1 MASMKNVASVGC
13 KPQQRLGQARAPF
26 GCGLLSLLVTTV
38 AVAAETSS
46 PHRNNFEIT
55 PFIGV
60 MGGGKFRDGADTI
73 DRDVKSDTD
82 YGLIFNADADSYE
95 RQYEVLY
102 ARQSSEVEGLTPLD
116 IDIQYLHIGGLVN
129 FTDTSP
135 YVVPFFGLTIGAT
148 RFKPDATGLDT
159 ATKLSF
165 SAGGGLKIPV
175 TNHIGIRLDARAF
188 VTAMNGKADVFC
200 ASGSSGGT
208 CLIRAQSD
216 TFVQYSLGLGV
227 IAGF

>member
-1 MASMKNVASVGC
+1 M
-13 KPQQRLGQARAPF
+13 Q
-26 GCGLLSLLVTTV
+26 
-38 AVAAETSS
+38 
-46 PHRNNFEIT
+46 RNNFEIT
-55 PFIGV
+55 PFAGA
-60 MGGGKFRDGADTI
+60 MGGGKFRDGADTV

-82 YGLIFNADADSYE
+82 YGLIFNANADSYE

-102 ARQSSEVEGLTPLD
+102 ARQSSEVEGTTPLD
-116 IDIQYLHIGGLVN
+116 IDIQYLQIGGLVN

-135 YVVPFFGLTIGAT
+135 HVIPFFGLTIGAT
-148 RFKPDATGLDT
+148 RFEPDATGLGT

-165 SAGGGLKIPV
+165 SVGGGLKIPV
-175 TNHIGIRLDARAF
+175 TDHIGIRLDARAF